1 MQMMRQRW
9 LKAFNCLF
17 DSHCKSYQRQLDQKF
32 VLLKFSVVKMDSFV
46 RSKDI
51 NHVAKVNYG
60 QDDPSEKYQSVHF

>member
-9 LKAFNCLF
+9 LKAFNCLL

-60 QDDPSEKYQSVHF
+60 QDDPSEKYQSVPF